1 MEKSISYFLLFIS
14 FSVLAQVKGIVKDE
28 VGNPIPFVSIIVE
41 SETNGTSSEE
51 DGSFSIVVDVTKN
64 LVFSAVGYETKMV
77 KVMESKNVEL
87 QKKVFELSE
96 VVINSAKKQKTTE
109 IDNFGTGG
117 IRYHS
122 RQTTAKFF
130 AYSEEAKNQP
140 FLKEV
145 TFYADS
151 NIENAKINLR
161 LLKVKPDG
169 SPSEDILEENRIV
182 AVKKGSKNT
191 TVNMEEFNIE
201 IPSNGIFVILEP
213 LKINENRFHKK
224 GEKYKDITGNTKRM
238 DTYTYEPNF
247 GFLPSEENTCWYFAG
262 KWLQNGLHKM
272 KNPKSYENLL
282 MRKYHDKYLEIA
294 MSITLT
300 N

>member
-1 MEKSISYFLLFIS
+1 MKSILYFLLIS
-14 FSVLAQVKGIVKDE
+14 FSVSSQTKGVVKDE
-28 VGNPIPFVSIIVE
+28 AGNPIPFVSIIVE
-41 SETNGTSSEE
+41 NEINGTSSEE
-51 DGSFSIVVDVTKN
+51 DGSFSITVEATKN
-64 LVFSAVGYETKMV
+64 LVFSAVGYETKTI
-77 KVMESKNVEL
+77 KASESKNVQL

-96 VVINSAKKQKTTE
+96 VVIGPAKKQKTIE
-109 IDNFGTGG
+109 IDDFGTGG

-130 AYSEEAKNQP
+130 TYSEEAKNQP
-140 FLKEV
+140 FLKDV
-145 TFYADS
+145 TIYTDS
-151 NIENAKINLR
+151 NIENAKVNLR
-161 LLKVKPDG
+161 ILKVNLDG
-169 SPSEDILEENRIV
+169 SPGEDILQENHIV
-182 AVKKGSKNT
+182 SVKKGRKKT
-191 TVNMEEFNIE
+191 TISMEEFNIE
-201 IPSNGIFVILEP
+201 IPSNGIFVVLEP

-224 GEKYKDITGNTKRM
+224 GEKYKDITGQTKRM

-262 KWLQNGLHKM
+262 KWLQNDLHKM

-282 MRKYHDKYLEIA
+282 MRKYHDHYLEIA

>member
-1 MEKSISYFLLFIS
+1 MKKSIICFLLFIC
-14 FSVLAQVKGIVKDE
+14 FPVLAQVKGVVKDE
-28 VGNPIPFVSIIVE
+28 AGNPIPFVSIIVE
-41 SETNGTSSEE
+41 NETNGTSSEE
-51 DGSFSIVVDVTKN
+51 DGSFSIAANATKN
-64 LVFSAVGYETKMV
+64 LVFSAVGYETKTI
-77 KVMESKNVEL
+77 KASESKNVQL

-96 VVINSAKKQKTTE
+96 VVISSAKKQKTIE

-140 FLKEV
+140 FLKEI
-145 TFYADS
+145 TIYTDS
-151 NIENAKINLR
+151 NIENAKVNLR
-161 LLKVKPDG
+161 LLKVKSDG
-169 SPSEDILEENRIV
+169 SPGEDILEENHIV
-182 AVKKGSKNT
+182 AVKKGSKKT
-191 TVNMEEFNIE
+191 AVSLEEFNIE
-201 IPSNGIFVILEP
+201 IPSNGIFVVLEP

-224 GEKYKDITGNTKRM
+224 GEKYKDITGKTKRM

-262 KWLQNGLHKM
+262 KWLQNGVHKM